1 MIDKSLPL
9 IYLLN
14 TDEAMSALLKSKGFN
29 ASAHKMNGYKSYTND
44 QRSHIQIPYNVET
57 PRNCHEAEIIVID
70 TSPHEGFVSNK
81 YNGRSVYYRDI
92 PSCVDLFPLDVSIA
106 IRNSFSAN
114 KKQLIIFFA
123 CYYDKQTYRLEIEG
137 SEASSITSDS
147 LYLPYSPF
155 DAVNRAGN
163 RILINESNDNKDI
176 KNCLVKF
183 LPDST
188 YNVVFRTY
196 ASDAILAVNASG
208 EPVSIIR
215 KIHNKIIV
223 VFPDVADKNLFISE
237 LFERVLPELSEFK
250 DLFPANDN
258 FSWTK
263 HFSYISLEEKNKTI
277 EIAEEIKRHE
287 ENISQLNNEYEMIH
301 NDDKNVKL
309 RNMLK
314 ETGDDL
320 VLSVKWFLEYI
331 GFTNVI
337 DPDKNVDVDA
347 GEIFEED
354 LNFQY
359 DGIHFLLEVK
369 GIGGTSTDAQ
379 CAQIS
384 KIALRRRR
392 SNPGNTYKAVYVVN
406 HQRYRAPMERINIPF
421 NETQI
426 EDAEMANRGMTFTY
440 ELFNIYHMIE
450 AGIITKPAAR
460 EAFKQ
465 EGLINFRESIY
476 KLNFNHCFDGLTVYS
491 LIIPEETNFTVAKS
505 DKLAIQDKE
514 NHWHL
519 LNIESIQVD
528 GQDYDEVSSGKFGA
542 KVDRLIPEARD
553 YYVVKV
559 NDLAI

>member
-14 TDEAMSALLKSKGFN
+14 TDEAMNALLKSKGFN
-29 ASAHKMNGYKSYTND
+29 SSAHKMNGYKEYDSSS
-44 QRSHIQIPYNVET
+44 RGGMSIPYNNEV
-57 PRNCHEAEIIVID
+57 PRNCHEAEIIIID
-70 TSPHEGFVSNK
+70 TSPREGFVSNT
-81 YNGRSVYYRDI
+81 YNGRSVYYSNI
-92 PSCVDLFPLDVSIA
+92 PSVAYLFPLDVSYA
-106 IRNSFSAN
+106 IKNSFSTN

-123 CYYDKQTYRLEIEG
+123 SYYDKQNYNIEVEG
-137 SEASSITSDS
+137 SDSYQLTSDS
-147 LYLPYSPF
+147 LYLPHSYF
-155 DAVNRAGN
+155 NIVKRTGN
-163 RILINESNDNKDI
+163 RISINQSHDNQEI
-176 KNCLVKF
+176 KKCLMKF
-183 LPDST
+183 LPESN
-188 YNVVFRTY
+188 YNVAFNIYTNDVV
-196 ASDAILAVNASG
+196 LAVNGSN

-215 KIHNKIIV
+215 KIGNKTIM
-223 VFPDVADKNLFISE
+223 VFPDLAGKDSFISE
-237 LFERVLPELSEFK
+237 LFEKVLPELPEFQ
-250 DLFPANDN
+250 DLFPDNDN

-263 HFSYISLEEKNKTI
+263 DFSYISLEEKNKSI

-287 ENISQLNNEYEMIH
+287 QTISLLNNEYEMIH

-426 EDAEMANRGMTFTY
+426 EDAEMTNRGMTFTY
-440 ELFNIYHMIE
+440 EFFNIYHMIE
-450 AGIITKPAAR
+450 AGIITKSAAR

-476 KLNFNHCFDGLTVYS
+476 KLNFNHCYKGSTVYS
-491 LIIPEETNFTVAKS
+491 LIIPEEINFTVAKS

-528 GQDYDEVSSGKFGA
+528 GQDYGEVSSGKFGA
-542 KVDRLIPEARD
+542 KVDKLIPEARD

>member
-1 MIDKSLPL
+1 MDNKSVPL
-9 IYLLN
+9 IYLFN
-14 TDEAMSALLKSKGFN
+14 ADESMSALLNSKGFN
-29 ASAHKMNGYKSYTND
+29 SLSYKMNGYKDDFTNK
-44 QRSHIQIPYNVET
+44 RGAISIPYNNEI
-57 PRNCHEAEIIVID
+57 PGNCHEAEILVID
-70 TSPHEGFVSNK
+70 TSPREGFLSSV
-81 YNGRSVYYRDI
+81 YNGRSIDYAYTPSQVY
-92 PSCVDLFPLDVSIA
+92 LFPLDVLVA
-106 IRNSFSAN
+106 ITNSFSTN

-123 CYYDKQTYRLEIEG
+123 SYYDKQTYKIETEDSG
-137 SEASSITSDS
+137 TSKLTSDS
-147 LYLPYSPF
+147 LYLPHS
-155 DAVNRAGN
+155 ALNVVKRSGN
-163 RILINESNDNKDI
+163 RISIDQGHYDKDI
-176 KNCLVKF
+176 KNCLAKF
-183 LPDST
+183 LPET
-188 YNVVFRTY
+188 IYNVVFQTY
-196 ASDAILAVNASG
+196 SSDSILAVNDAS

-215 KIHNKIIV
+215 KIGSKTIM
-223 VFPDVADKNLFISE
+223 VFPDLAHKDSFICE
-237 LFERVLPELSEFK
+237 FFEKVLPELHEFK
-250 DLFPANDN
+250 DLFPSNDN

-406 HQRYRAPMERINIPF
+406 HQRYRAPMERITIPF
-421 NETQI
+421 NDTQI

-450 AGIITKPAAR
+450 AGIITKHAAR

-476 KLNFNHCFDGLTVYS
+476 KLDFNHCYKGNTVYS

-528 GQDYDEVSSGKFGA
+528 SQDYDEVSSGKFGA